1 MQVPGKQILANVRG
15 SLFDSTSA
23 LMCLLLFQ
31 YEIRDSLGWSVTQ
44 KGVAK
49 GSVALTSADTRENSL
64 FLILRLRLLHTLTKT
79 KMQIILNDRRA
90 FSGGESPMY
99 SFFL

>member
-1 MQVPGKQILANVRG
+1 VQVPGKQLLANVRG
-15 SLFDSTSA
+15 SLLDSTSA
-23 LMCLLLFQ
+23 LMCLLLFK

-64 FLILRLRLLHTLTKT
+64 FLILRLRLLHTLTK
-79 KMQIILNDRRA
+79 MQIILNDRRA

>member
-1 MQVPGKQILANVRG
+1 MQVPGKQLLANVRG
-15 SLFDSTSA
+15 SLLDSTSA

-44 KGVAK
+44 KAVEK
-49 GSVALTSADTRENSL
+49 GSDALNYADKREISL
-64 FLILRLRLLHTLTKT
+64 FLILRLRLLHTLTKV
-79 KMQIILNDRRA
+79 QIILNDRRA

>member
-1 MQVPGKQILANVRG
+1 M
-15 SLFDSTSA
+15 
-23 LMCLLLFQ
+23 
-31 YEIRDSLGWSVTQ
+31 GWSVTQ

-49 GSVALTSADTRENSL
+49 GSVALTDADRRDNSL
-64 FLILRLRLLHTLTKT
+64 FLILRLLLLHTLK

-90 FSGGESPMY
+90 FSGGESKMY

>member
-1 MQVPGKQILANVRG
+1 M
-15 SLFDSTSA
+15 
-23 LMCLLLFQ
+23 
-31 YEIRDSLGWSVTQ
+31 GWSVTQ

-49 GSVALTSADTRENSL
+49 GSVALTDADRRAL
-64 FLILRLRLLHTLTKT
+64 FLILRLLLLHTLT

-99 SFFL
+99 SFFI